1 MFPARMRRTGLL
13 GLAGTLA
20 LSPVITP
27 ALAQTPTP
35 TPVSTPSA
43 SPSPTDTTLPAATP
57 EPVATEAPQ
66 ESQAPP
72 TATSQEPA
80 APVTPSA
87 SPSSTPVTSTTPR
100 PANTPVAS
108 TSPRVSAAVAVPA
121 LTIAAPT
128 CTGPCAP
135 AGWAAGYGN
144 YRLTGTTTAPAGSI
158 VDVAVVI
165 DGVRIGTIASATV
178 SAAGIWTTTYP
189 TNRAGSVLFVA
200 TVRGTTA
207 TAQTAPVTVSAPAI
221 VMSTKAYSADTMKG
235 TPVRGQLTTRMPNQ
249 KVRLM
254 VWVYVKSEGI
264 SRWSLSQNLTTDA
277 TGSFNTRLAF
287 DNGSVRTLTWQVETA
302 YPNIPRSYATV
313 FTERKFALIDFVTSP
328 VTASMVPVTYHAGC
342 PVGPSRLTKI
352 SMNRFGFDGRIHP
365 GYIIVRTEHVPKF
378 KNVFTAAFTA
388 HFPMR
393 EMKDPSPYRND
404 DTSMAAD
411 NTYGFFCRQVNGNP
425 YAMSP
430 HSYGHSVDINPV
442 ENPYRKPNG
451 IWYPANGRTY
461 VNRSVRRP
469 GMLFSDSPMTKS
481 FLANNFKWL
490 SGFDWQHFQV
500 K

>member
-35 TPVSTPSA
+35 TPLSTPSA

-328 VTASMVPVTYHAGC
+328 VTASMVPVSSLLLARLCNEPIEAVTGVGTGLDAAGLARK
-342 PVGPSRLTKI
+342 VEVL
-352 SMNRFGFDGRIHP
+352 
-365 GYIIVRTEHVPKF
+365 
-378 KNVFTAAFTA
+378 
-388 HFPMR
+388 
-393 EMKDPSPYRND
+393 
-404 DTSMAAD
+404 
-411 NTYGFFCRQVNGNP
+411 RQVL
-425 YAMSP
+425 ALQRCA
-430 HSYGHSVDINPV
+430 GHLAEARAHAAAGDT
-442 ENPYRKPNG
+442 
-451 IWYPANGRTY
+451 ALD
-461 VNRSVRRP
+461 
-469 GMLFSDSPMTKS
+469 LFAEELRLAHEALGEITGTFTSDDLLGEI
-481 FLANNFKWL
+481 FA
-490 SGFDWQHFQV
+490 GFCIG